1 MTLKCAFQ
9 LGIPDIINK
18 HGKPMTLNELVSALT
33 INLSKTQC
41 FFAQQKLVSSGNNN
55 DEEQGYVLTN
65 ASKLLLKDNP
75 LSEYAGD
82 ESKLNNFFNEAM
94 ASDARLAT
102 SVMIQKCKNV
112 FEGLNSLVDVGGGT
126 GTAAKAIAKAFPKLE
141 CTCFDLPHVVNGL
154 ESDLVN
160 LKYVGGDMF
169 KAISPA
175 YAVLLK
181 WILLDWNDEECV
193 KILKKCKE
201 AITRDGKKR
210 KVIIKDMIKENRKKD
225 YKSIETQLFF
235 EMFMMVLLTG
245 TERDEKEWAKIF
257 ADSGFS
263 DYKIIPILGLR
274 SLIEIYP

>member
-1 MTLKCAFQ
+1 MTLKCSIQ

-18 HGKPMTLNELVSALT
+18 HGKPMTLNELVSALI
-33 INLSKTQC
+33 INPSKTRC

-75 LSEYAGD
+75 LSEYDGD
-82 ESKLNNFFNEAM
+82 EPKLNNFFNEAM

-112 FEGLNSLVDVGGGT
+112 FE

-175 YAVLLK
+175 DAVVLK
-181 WILLDWNDEECV
+181 WILHDWNNEECV

-201 AITRDGKKR
+201 AITSDGKKG
-210 KVIIKDMIKENRKKD
+210 KVIIKDMIKENKKKD
-225 YKSIETQLFF
+225 DKSIETQLFF
-235 EMFMMVLLTG
+235 DMFMM
-245 TERDEKEWAKIF
+245 KEWAKLF
-257 ADSGFS
+257 ADAGFS

-274 SLIEIYP
+274 SLIKIYPWPLGFASFKELY

>member
-1 MTLKCAFQ
+1 MTLKCSIQ

-18 HGKPMTLNELVSALT
+18 HGKPMTLNELVSALI
-33 INLSKTQC
+33 INPSKTRC
-41 FFAQQKLVSSGNNN
+41 QKLVSSGNNN

-75 LSEYAGD
+75 LSEYDGD
-82 ESKLNNFFNEAM
+82 EPKLNNFFNEAM

-102 SVMIQKCKNV
+102 SVMIQKYKNV

-175 YAVLLK
+175 DAVVLK
-181 WILLDWNDEECV
+181 WILHDWNNEECV
-193 KILKKCKE
+193 KILKNCKE
-201 AITRDGKKR
+201 AITSDGKKG
-210 KVIIKDMIKENRKKD
+210 KVIIKDMIKDNKKKD
-225 YKSIETQLFF
+225 DKSIETQLFF
-235 EMFMMVLLTG
+235 DMFMM
-245 TERDEKEWAKIF
+245 KEWAKLF
-257 ADSGFS
+257 ADAGFS